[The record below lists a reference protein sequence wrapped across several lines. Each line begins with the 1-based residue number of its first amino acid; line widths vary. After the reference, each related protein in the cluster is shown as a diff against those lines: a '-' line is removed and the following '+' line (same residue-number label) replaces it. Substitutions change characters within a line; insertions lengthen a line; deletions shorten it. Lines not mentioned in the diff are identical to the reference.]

1 MRVLGGKLLLEA
13 WERGAAQ
20 NDLDRSLT
28 LLSVAWPE
36 RSWDEVSDLSLAQVQ
51 RELLLLHR
59 ASFGDALRSYGSC
72 PPCGARLELETQV
85 DSLLSHEPTGS
96 DHEVTWRHGTVVHSM
111 RPATSRDLTALM
123 LSPDPRARLLERCME
138 GAPVESCGGAE
149 CEAMAVEHFNRV
161 NEGAEIRLTLHCPAC
176 TRSEQVDLDI
186 GRFLWAEVRHAA
198 VSLLREVHQLA
209 AAYGWSESA
218 ILGMSSARRSI
229 YLGMTAGE

>member
-1 MRVLGGKLLLEA
+1 MRALVGKLVLEA

-20 NDLDRSLT
+20 NDVERSLT
-28 LLSVAWPE
+28 LLSVGWPE
-36 RSWDEVSDLSLAQVQ
+36 RSWDEISDLNLAQVQ

-59 ASFGDALRSYGSC
+59 ASFGDALRSYVLC
-72 PPCGARLELETQV
+72 PACGARLELQTKV
-85 DSLLSHEPTGS
+85 SSILSQTGP
-96 DHEVTWRHGTVVHSM
+96 DHEVTWRHGAVVHSM

-123 LSPDPRARLLERCME
+123 LTPDPRARLLERCMDGARVE
-138 GAPVESCGGAE
+138 GCGVAE

-176 TRSEQVDLDI
+176 SRSEQVDLDI

-198 VSLLREVHQLA
+198 VNLLREVHQLA
-209 AAYGWSESA
+209 AAYGWPESA

-229 YLGMTAGE
+229 YLAMTAGE